1 MSEHVREHHSLLAA
15 AEKRLLI
22 RMASHLPASIHS
34 DHLTVLALAAMAL
47 AGLGFWLAR
56 WDSNW
61 LWVVVGALAVNWFGD
76 SLDGTLARLR
86 RVERPRYGFYV
97 DHVLDIVGI
106 TFLLTGLA
114 CSGFM
119 TPVIALS
126 LLVAYLLVSGEVFL
140 ATAVRGVFRM
150 SFAGMGPT
158 ELRILLSVGAIAL
171 RGDPH
176 VSFGALGRAQLFDVG
191 GVVAIAGLLV
201 ALVWAIVKNTSALAR
216 LEPRPRPNHA
226 TAKRVAVAFFALA
239 ALMWGRPAV
248 AQQLDRTLDEQV
260 RAVQLSPRALTRTVR
275 QHRDPIWNGA
285 AIGAVVGA
293 VAAVGMLNAS
303 SGCDCARG
311 QFTTKF
317 VLPYAAVGFAAG
329 AMVDA
334 AIYSRTE
341 SYRPPPPRAQFR
353 VSYRF

>member
-1 MSEHVREHHSLLAA
+1 MSEHVREHRSLLAA

-22 RMASHLPASIHS
+22 RIASHLPPSIHS

-56 WDSNW
+56 WDSDW

-126 LLVAYLLVSGEVFL
+126 LLVAYLLVAGEVFL
-140 ATAVRGVFRM
+140 ATAVRNVFRM
-150 SFAGMGPT
+150 SFAGFGPT
-158 ELRILLSVGAIAL
+158 ELRIVLSIGAIAL

-191 GVVAIAGLLV
+191 GVAAIAGLVV
-201 ALVWAIVKNTSALAR
+201 ALVWAIVRNTAALAE
-216 LEPRPRPNHA
+216 LEPRRHPEPPK
-226 TAKRVAVAFFALA
+226 TA
-239 ALMWGRPAV
+239 
-248 AQQLDRTLDEQV
+248 
-260 RAVQLSPRALTRTVR
+260 
-275 QHRDPIWNGA
+275 NGA
-285 AIGAVVGA
+285 AVV
-293 VAAVGMLNAS
+293 VW
-303 SGCDCARG
+303 
-311 QFTTKF
+311 F
-317 VLPYAAVGFAAG
+317 
-329 AMVDA
+329 
-334 AIYSRTE
+334 
-341 SYRPPPPRAQFR
+341 
-353 VSYRF
+353 